1 MINRKGCNGFLC
13 VTEKEGKRVN
23 YRRDRDRERKCVRG
37 RVSEEREGTS
47 VKKDQHININTTKM
61 LSDKQDK

>member
-1 MINRKGCNGFLC
+1 MINRKGCHGFLC

-23 YRRDRDRERKCVRG
+23 YWRDRERKCVRG
-37 RVSEEREGTS
+37 KVSEEREGTS

-61 LSDKQDK
+61 QSDKQDK